1 MYQQKLPVTEYYDD
15 RSDDANIWYK
25 HLFADLVKIPPS
37 ELPSGVTLGL
47 HYTGV
52 VVDPNAFLP
61 WIMDKLRE
69 RGVTFIQRELA
80 SLEQLASVTRADI
93 LVNASGL
100 GARELASDENVLGV
114 RGQTMF
120 IPCNFNRAVIR
131 QGSEYTYVIPRMPSG
146 GVILGGVSQPDNTS
160 RQVDPALRGDIL
172 GRVNRMTGGK
182 FGSVNLDRDVGMD
195 IVGFRPARKGGVRA
209 EREGT
214 VIHAYGVGG
223 LGYMYSFGLARKVQE
238 LVLSMNNRSML

>member
-1 MYQQKLPVTEYYDD
+1 MPRQKLPVTEYYDD
-15 RSDDANIWYK
+15 RSDDTTVWYK
-25 HLFADLVKIPPS
+25 HLFADLVRIPPS
-37 ELPSGVTLGL
+37 ELPSGVTLGF

-61 WIMDKLRE
+61 WIVDKLRE

-80 SLEQLASVTRADI
+80 SLEQLATVTRADI

-100 GARELASDENVLGV
+100 GARELASDDNVLGI

-120 IPCNFNRAVIR
+120 IPCSFNRVVIR
-131 QGSEYTYVIPRMPSG
+131 QGSEYTYVIPRTPSG

-160 RQVDPALRGDIL
+160 RQVDPTLRGDIL
-172 GRVNRMTGGK
+172 GRVNRMTGGA
-182 FGSVNLDRDVGMD
+182 FGWVNLDRDVGMD
-195 IVGFRPARKGGVRA
+195 IVGFRPARKHGIRA
-209 EREGT
+209 EREGR

-223 LGYMYSFGLARKVQE
+223 LGYMYSFGLARKVRE
-238 LVLSMNNRSML
+238 LVFSVNKSKL